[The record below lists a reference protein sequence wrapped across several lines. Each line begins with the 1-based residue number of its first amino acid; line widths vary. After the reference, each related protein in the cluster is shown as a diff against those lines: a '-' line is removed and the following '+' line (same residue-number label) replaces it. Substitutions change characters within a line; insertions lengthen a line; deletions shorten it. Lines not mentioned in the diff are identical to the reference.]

1 MTDDELGRT
10 ITVDLTTNVLRLYDG
25 FHVIRTFP
33 VATAISP
40 YNTPI
45 GRYHIIEKEHDP
57 VWINPGSPW
66 AASMPPM
73 IPPGPS
79 NPLGLRALRT
89 SASGI
94 LIHGTPEDWTVG
106 SYASHGCIRMH
117 EDEAIALYPLVP
129 LHAPVVI
136 FGAPPWGASSVAG
149 APPGY

>member
-1 MTDDELGRT
+1 MT
-10 ITVDLTTNVLRLYDG
+10 ITIDLTTNTLRLYDG
-25 FHVIRTFP
+25 FRVIRTYP
-33 VATAISP
+33 VATATSP
-40 YNTPI
+40 YSTPI
-45 GRYHIIEKEHDP
+45 GRWEVIEKEHDP
-57 VWINPGSPW
+57 VWINPGSAW
-66 AASMPPM
+66 SASMPAT

-117 EDEAIALYPLVP
+117 ESDAIALYPQVP
-129 LHAPVVI
+129 VGTPVVI
-136 FGAPPWGASSVAG
+136 YGAPPWGASTVVG